1 LPFFS
6 ANSNYELGRGDKVG
20 GWRPKPIPSLEDVR
34 IIQIA
39 GGGYHCLALTGKV
52 TPERHGYSSN
62 CNSRSLFFF
71 ILSSS
76 F

>member
-52 TPERHGYSSN
+52 TPKLNDYSHN
-62 CNSRSLFFF
+62 CNFFSFFFF
-71 ILSSS
+71 ILAS